1 MYDYTLDS
9 KFCLSPG
16 SWWRPRPCGRTCAGT
31 CDVTCVSSQT
41 PRSPRLCRGF
51 HRGAVGK
58 CRAAG
63 IFRGLGWPWM
73 AMDGHDFFRP
83 DLVSEVSVWLMG
95 GAMGGRGEHDLTG
108 GKEVSTCFNMFQLG
122 SWAVW
127 EWLKMICHP
136 ISFRYSFSNLEH
148 WHPLFEP
155 HDQPSW
161 LKCGRGTHVRTIVG
175 EEMTTRPI

>member
-1 MYDYTLDS
+1 MEAETLWSDLRRDLRRHLRELPDS
-9 KFCLSPG
+9 SKSKALPWISPG
-16 SWWRPRPCGRTCAGT
+16 SRGKMP
-31 CDVTCVSSQT
+31 S
-41 PRSPRLCRGF
+41 CRDFSG
-51 HRGAVGK
+51 
-58 CRAAG
+58 
-63 IFRGLGWPWM
+63 PWM

-95 GAMGGRGEHDLTG
+95 GAMGGRGEHDLNG
-108 GKEVSTCFNMFQLG
+108 GKEVSTCFNIFQLG
-122 SWAVW
+122 RWAVW